1 MATDLATTLDTVC
14 VSVALS
20 ARVADTL
27 KRQAANAIE
36 VGESLTPQDAA
47 DVKRWRDRACTL
59 QCCLLCA

>member
-14 VSVALS
+14 VSVANSALS

-59 QCCLLCA
+59 LCV